1 MSLFNHL
8 WGQLLPSR
16 GLDGPM
22 GRGTGLRMGPR
33 NQQLWEAAGSPV
45 DLDRGALPG
54 AQWAWPALR
63 LRLVHTWG

>member
-1 MSLFNHL
+1 
-8 WGQLLPSR
+8 
-16 GLDGPM
+16 
-22 GRGTGLRMGPR
+22 MGPR
-33 NQQLWEAAGSPV
+33 NQQLWEAVGSPV